1 MVNWFSL
8 LAQAMLPNQ
17 LGPGLG
23 RGLGQG
29 LGQGLTSTQDEY
41 EYNDSPGYNP
51 QPRSLFPVSSSN
63 PFLNNR
69 MMVMMMLEKMR
80 ANRVSLL
87 LKLSF
92 VHIMVS
98 SYCRFE
104 KLVIAP
110 SWSLQL

>member
-29 LGQGLTSTQDEY
+29 LTSAQDEY
-41 EYNDSPGYNP
+41 QYNDSPGYNP

-92 VHIMVS
+92 AHIMLLIFANLS
-98 SYCRFE
+98 KS
-104 KLVIAP
+104 K
-110 SWSLQL
+110 

>member
-23 RGLGQG
+23 RGLGQS
-29 LGQGLTSTQDEY
+29 LTSTQDEY

-92 VHIMVS
+92 AHIMVS

-104 KLVIAP
+104 KLEIAP